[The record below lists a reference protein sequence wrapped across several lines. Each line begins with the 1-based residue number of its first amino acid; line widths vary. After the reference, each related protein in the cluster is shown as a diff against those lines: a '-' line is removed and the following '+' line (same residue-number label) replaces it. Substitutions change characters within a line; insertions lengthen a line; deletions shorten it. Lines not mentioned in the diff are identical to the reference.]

1 MKHCYGFSGRK
12 KKQLTKKRSIK
23 LLKIKKEEEE
33 KGNIVI
39 L

>member
-1 MKHCYGFSGRK
+1 MGFQEEK
-12 KKQLTKKRSIK
+12 KKIELTKKRSIK
-23 LLKIKKEEEE
+23 LLKIKKEEEV